1 MPDGLPKDFSN
12 GINQN
17 PFGQFPWE
25 SWKENINNTIGL
37 RWSYD
42 NHSRGLRFGELSL
55 TPTPGNYLNML
66 VDRFVAASHNMDLV
80 ENSVNTIWSQEVD
93 QEQLKLSVSDKLLTS
108 AITSL
113 QTIDDKLEQHP
124 FHEKH

>member
-1 MPDGLPKDFSN
+1 M
-12 GINQN
+12 
-17 PFGQFPWE
+17 
-25 SWKENINNTIGL
+25 
-37 RWSYD
+37 
-42 NHSRGLRFGELSL
+42 FGELSL

-93 QEQLKLSVSDKLLTS
+93 HEQLKLSVSEKLLTS

-113 QTIDDKLEQHP
+113 QTIDGS
-124 FHEKH
+124 